1 MCMLAALGAGGVA
14 LYPGAAGVRERVQ
27 LLTRSAMRLTDT
39 AVKKAEAIA
48 TSTEWTSGSVASAVN
63 NLAALVKAEIK
74 VDTAIKDAAD
84 EEVTASGDE
93 KTKVEA
99 DEKKLVAE
107 KASLAAAI
115 TSTAL
120 VVERDIAIAHGHP
133 LLLNKYG
140 QPRSKGTKKVHLLA
154 QKLSALAF
162 AADAANDKIL
172 KQSKM
177 IAQLPADAAP
187 DKANAQA
194 VIEKSR
200 QKVKELER
208 MQQDV
213 VKSIKMTAFD
223 ESEGFDQNIGSRTKA
238 LSGVA
243 PSEVLKAL
251 RGASR

>member
-1 MCMLAALGAGGVA
+1 
-14 LYPGAAGVRERVQ
+14 
-27 LLTRSAMRLTDT
+27 
-39 AVKKAEAIA
+39 
-48 TSTEWTSGSVASAVN
+48 
-63 NLAALVKAEIK
+63 
-74 VDTAIKDAAD
+74 
-84 EEVTASGDE
+84 
-93 KTKVEA
+93 
-99 DEKKLVAE
+99 
-107 KASLAAAI
+107 
-115 TSTAL
+115 
-120 VVERDIAIAHGHP
+120 
-133 LLLNKYG
+133 
-140 QPRSKGTKKVHLLA
+140 
-154 QKLSALAF
+154 
-162 AADAANDKIL
+162 
-172 KQSKM
+172 M